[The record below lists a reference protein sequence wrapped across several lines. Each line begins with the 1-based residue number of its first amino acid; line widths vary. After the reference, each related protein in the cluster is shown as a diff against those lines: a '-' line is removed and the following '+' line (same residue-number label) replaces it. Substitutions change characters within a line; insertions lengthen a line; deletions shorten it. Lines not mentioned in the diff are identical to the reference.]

1 MVRAVQN
8 CGFARSYVVSGKDG
22 LMVVDVGSAGTA
34 DDVRDYIKSEPGIS
48 LDMVQCI
55 TATHF
60 HIDHIGGIG
69 HFLVHCPATVRVLF
83 HNLVKS
89 YLEGE
94 RRISLI
100 SEWRIGLLPAA
111 LVSLKYVRK
120 ISHFHFESTAGIP
133 LPGLRNMVRLPYG
146 QRRIS
151 YFGAGNDAPLLRA
164 GPKENRAALTRPD
177 SGVAP
182 PGLKRY
188 PLGFDQW
195 EVIETPG
202 HTEDSLC
209 FYNAQSEELI
219 CGDLIINME
228 KNGPGT
234 LNRFCW
240 DKAAMVNSYESLRAS
255 ISVKTI
261 YPGHGEIIRDKD
273 NALLKIQA
281 FQD

>member
-1 MVRAVQN
+1 MVHTVPN
-8 CGFARSYVVSGKDG
+8 CGFARCYVVSGKDG

-48 LDMVQCI
+48 LDMVKCI

-100 SEWRIGLLPAA
+100 SEWRSGLLPAT
-111 LVSLKYVRK
+111 LVSLRYVRK
-120 ISHFHFESTAGIP
+120 ISHLHFESAAGIP
-133 LPGLRNMVRLPYG
+133 IPGLGNMVNLPFD
-146 QRRIS
+146 QQRIS
-151 YFGAGNDAPLLRA
+151 YFGARDDSSYLSASPNEKIAPI
-164 GPKENRAALTRPD
+164 TRPD
-177 SGVAP
+177 SGATP
-182 PGLKRY
+182 PDLKRY

-209 FYNAQSEELI
+209 FYNALTEELI

-228 KNGPGT
+228 KSGPGK

-240 DKAAMVNSYESLRAS
+240 EKAAMVNSYESLRAS

-273 NALLKIQA
+273 NTLLKVRA
-281 FQD
+281 FQA